1 METSAVREFSDTVK
15 GPEDLAKLPAEYR
28 ELLVRVL
35 TIQADCEI
43 GGPHLYLARWGLR
56 APSANDQ
63 WRLVR
68 IASEEIDHYR
78 KFARLLEDLGVDV
91 SDRLFVPE
99 SQRFLEAFRGDMPN
113 WADVALFSFLIDRVG
128 EYQLA
133 EFEGA
138 TYAPL
143 APFLPRVI
151 AEEKGHI
158 SFGEFKL
165 KELLEQ
171 EDGRAQV
178 LARLPHWYATAL
190 DMFGESTSWRSRRYI
205 HWGLKRRT
213 NMEAREAYQL
223 EADAA
228 LRGIGLEPPA
238 QVERKH
244 R

>member
-1 METSAVREFSDTVK
+1 MEPTVAPGFGDQVK
-15 GPEDLAKLPAEYR
+15 RPEDLQKLPQEYR
-28 ELLVRVL
+28 DLLVRVL

-56 APSANDQ
+56 APSASDQ

-78 KFARLLEDLGVDV
+78 KFAKLLEDLGVDV
-91 SDRLFVPE
+91 SDRLFVSE
-99 SQRFLEAFRGDMPN
+99 AERYVEAFRGEMPN

-133 EFEGA
+133 EFENS
-138 TYAPL
+138 TYTPITQ
-143 APFLPRVI
+143 FLPRVV

-165 KELLEQ
+165 KELLDSEA
-171 EDGRAQV
+171 GRAQV
-178 LARLPHWYATAL
+178 AARLPHWYATGL
-190 DMFGESTSWRSRRYI
+190 DMFGDSTSKRAQRYI

-213 NMEAREAYQL
+213 NEQARAAYKL

-228 LRGIGLEPPA
+228 LRAIGLEPPA
-238 QVERKH
+238 EIERRH